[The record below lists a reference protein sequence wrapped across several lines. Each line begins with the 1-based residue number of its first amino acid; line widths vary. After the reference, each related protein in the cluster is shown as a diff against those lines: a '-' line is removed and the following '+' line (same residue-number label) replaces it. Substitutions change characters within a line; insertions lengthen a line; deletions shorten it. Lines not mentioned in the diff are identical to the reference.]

1 MLEIAWRASQLWHP
15 IAFQENL
22 NPAEKQTRCEDCE
35 DWVDAPPA
43 VCAASITDTS

>member
-15 IAFQENL
+15 TAFQENL
-22 NPAEKQTRCEDCE
+22 NPAEKQTRYE
-35 DWVDAPPA
+35 DWVDAPLA